1 MNKKIATWNV
11 NSLRVRMPQLL
22 EWLENVQPDIVALQE
37 TKVQDKDFP
46 ADALEVAG
54 YKVIYSGQKS
64 YNGMAIISR
73 HLDADE
79 ITTDIS
85 GLDDPQRRILAAT
98 YSGLRVINLY
108 VPNGQSLGSD
118 KFHYKLEW
126 LEQVRLYIESQ
137 LQQYPR
143 LVVVGDFNIAPDE
156 RDVCDPDKWHDKIL
170 CSDQER
176 QMLQQINACGLQ
188 DSFRLFDQADDSFS
202 WWDYRANAFPR
213 NLGLRID
220 LILVSEALC
229 KNAVSCHIDT
239 SPRGLERPSDH
250 APVIAEFAD

>member
-1 MNKKIATWNV
+1 MNKRIATWNV

-22 EWLENVQPDIVALQE
+22 EWLENAQPDIVALQE

-46 ADALEVAG
+46 ADALEMAG

-73 HLDADE
+73 DLDAEE
-79 ITTDIS
+79 ITTDIP

-126 LEQVRLYIESQ
+126 LEQVRLYIASQ

-176 QMLQQINACGLQ
+176 EMLQQINACGLQ
-188 DSFRLFDQADDSFS
+188 DSFRLFDQPEGRFS
-202 WWDYRANAFPR
+202 WWDYRASAFQR

-220 LILVSEALC
+220 LVLASEALC
-229 KNAVSCHIDT
+229 KNAVSCHIDA

>member
-11 NSLRVRMPQLL
+11 NSLRVRLPQLL

-37 TKVQDKDFP
+37 TKVQDNDFP

-73 HLDADE
+73 HLDAEE
-79 ITTDIS
+79 IVTDIP
-85 GLDDPQRRILAAT
+85 GLDDPQRRMLAAT
-98 YSGLRVINLY
+98 YNGLRVINLY

-126 LEQVRLYIESQ
+126 LEQVRRYIASQ

-170 CSDQER
+170 CSDLER
-176 QMLQQINACGLQ
+176 EMLQQVKACGLQ
-188 DSFRLFDQADDSFS
+188 DSFRLFDQADGCFS

-220 LILVSEALC
+220 LILASEALC

-239 SPRGLERPSDH
+239 SPRALERPSDH

>member
-22 EWLENVQPDIVALQE
+22 DWLANEQPEIVALQE
-37 TKVQDKDFP
+37 TKVQDSDFP

-73 HLDADE
+73 HFDADE
-79 ITTDIS
+79 IITDIP

-98 YSGLRVINLY
+98 YNGLRLINLY
-108 VPNGQSLGSD
+108 VPNGQRLGSD

-126 LEQVRLYIESQ
+126 INHVRQYIASQ
-137 LQQYPR
+137 LQQHPR
-143 LVVVGDFNIAPDE
+143 LLVVGDFNIAPDE
-156 RDVCDPDKWHDKIL
+156 RDVCDPTKWHDKIL
-170 CSDQER
+170 CSEQER
-176 QMLQQINACGLQ
+176 AALQQITACGLQ
-188 DSFRLFDQADDSFS
+188 DCFRLFDQPEGCFS
-202 WWDYRANAFPR
+202 WWDYRAAAFRR

-220 LILVSEALC
+220 LILASDVLC
-229 KNAVSCHIDT
+229 KHAVSCHIDT
-239 SPRGLERPSDH
+239 SPRSLERPSDH
-250 APVIAEFAD
+250 APVVAEFAD

>member
-22 EWLENVQPDIVALQE
+22 DWLANSQPDIVALQE

-64 YNGMAIISR
+64 YNGMAIIAR
-73 HLDADE
+73 DLDADE
-79 ITTDIS
+79 ITTDIP

-108 VPNGQSLGSD
+108 VPNGQSLGSE

-156 RDVCDPDKWHDKIL
+156 RDVCDPEKWHDKIL

-176 QMLQQINACGLQ
+176 AALQQISACGLQ

-220 LILVSEALC
+220 LILASEALC

-250 APVIAEFAD
+250 APVIAEFVD